1 MQGKYF
7 IITYGCQMN
16 KADSE
21 RIAVALERKGYKEAP
36 KKDGA
41 DLILVN
47 MCSVRQSAVDRVYGL
62 LHKFKTLKNKKP
74 KLKTILTGCIL
85 KKDRQKF
92 AKGFDQIL
100 KFKDLLK
107 YSPTRAATKG
117 KEKDFSS
124 LTKYREKSMAFVPI
138 SNGCNNFCSYCV
150 VPFVRG
156 PLVCRDHKEI
166 LKEVENAVK
175 NGFKEIWLLGQNVN
189 DYQSPTRAA
198 AKGEEEDISSSPTN
212 PKINFAKLLKM
223 TDDIP
228 GDFKILFTSP
238 HPSNFSD
245 ELIDTLVNCKKFGKY
260 INLPVQ
266 SGDDKILR
274 KMNRNYSVKEYKNL
288 VKKIRAKITP
298 VKLST
303 DAIVGFPGETKK
315 QFRNTV
321 KLFKKN
327 KFDWAYISK
336 YSPRSGTAAFKMKD
350 SVPLIE
356 KKKREKI
363 LREIIQQYAEKP
375 NDIKPGVSPLKKL
388 IVILGPTASGKSEL
402 AVRLAKKFNGEVIS
416 ADSRQV
422 YKGMDIGTGKITK
435 KEMQNISHYLL
446 DVASPKRRFT
456 VVQYKKLA
464 IKTIN
469 KIFKKGKIPILC
481 GGTGFY
487 IQAVLDGIVI
497 PEVKPDWRLRSNLEQ
512 LSTDEL
518 FNRLKKLDPK
528 RAKTIDKN
536 NRRRLIRA
544 LEIVIK
550 TKKPV
555 PVSKKN
561 PLPYPVLMLGIKKE
575 KEELKKLINKR
586 LLRRLKGEGMIEE
599 VKKLRKAG
607 IFWKRLEEFGLEY
620 RFIAQYLQKKLE
632 YDEMINLLQKEI
644 EHFAKRQLT
653 WFKKDDRIHWFKN
666 YKKAEKLT
674 KAFLEKIRR
683 GN

>member
-1 MQGKYF
+1 
-7 IITYGCQMN
+7 MN

-21 RIAVALERKGYKEAP
+21 RMAVALERKGYKEAP

-62 LHKFKTLKNKKP
+62 FPKFKTLKNKKP

-107 YSPTRAATKG
+107 YQP
-117 KEKDFSS
+117 
-124 LTKYREKSMAFVPI
+124 KYREKSMAFVPI

-198 AKGEEEDISSSPTN
+198 TKGEEEDISSSPTN

-223 TDDIP
+223 IDDIP

-245 ELIDTLVNCKKFGKY
+245 ELIDTLANCEKFGKY

-288 VKKIRAKITP
+288 VKKIRTKITP
-298 VKLST
+298 VKIST

-375 NDIKPGVSPLKKL
+375 NDLKPGVSPLKKL

-435 KEMQNISHYLL
+435 KEMQNIPHHLL
-446 DVASPKRRFT
+446 NVTSPKRRFS
-456 VVQYKKLA
+456 VAQYRKLA
-464 IKTIN
+464 LKAID
-469 KIFKKGKIPILC
+469 KIFKKNKVPILC

-487 IQAVLDGIVI
+487 LQVVIDGIII
-497 PEVKPDWRLRSNLEQ
+497 PKLKPDWRLRSNLEQ
-512 LSTDEL
+512 LSTEEL

-555 PVSKKN
+555 PSLKKN

-575 KEELKKLINKR
+575 KEELKNLIKKR
-586 LLRRLKGEGMIEE
+586 FFKWLRQGFLKE
-599 VKKLRKAG
+599 VKKMRESGLSWKKIEDFG
-607 IFWKRLEEFGLEY
+607 IHY
-620 RFIAQYLQKKLE
+620 RTAALYLQGKINDLE
-632 YDEMINLLQKEI
+632 FIEKSLLELQNYT
-644 EHFAKRQLT
+644 KRQMT
-653 WFKKDDRIHWFKN
+653 WFKKDKRIILVKN
-666 YKKAEKLT
+666 QKEAEKLI
-674 KAFLEKIRR
+674 KAFLK
-683 GN
+683 NK

>member
-1 MQGKYF
+1 
-7 IITYGCQMN
+7 MN

-62 LHKFKTLKNKKP
+62 FPKFKTLKNKKP

-100 KFKDLLK
+100 KFKNLLK
-107 YSPTRAATKG
+107 YSPTRAAAKG
-117 KEKDFSS
+117 KEEDLSS
-124 LTKYREKSMAFVPI
+124 STKYREKSMAFVPI

-166 LKEVENAVK
+166 IKETKNAIK
-175 NGFKEIWLLGQNVN
+175 QNFKEIWLLGQNVN
-189 DYQSPTRAA
+189 DYQSPT
-198 AKGEEEDISSSPTN
+198 N

-223 TDDIP
+223 IDDIP
-228 GDFKILFTSP
+228 NDFKILFTSP

-245 ELIDTLVNCKKFGKY
+245 ELIDTLANCEKFGKY

-303 DAIVGFPGETKK
+303 DAIVGFPGERKS

-336 YSPRSGTAAFKMKD
+336 YSPRPGTAAFKMKD

-375 NDIKPGVSPLKKL
+375 NDLKPGVSPLKKL

-435 KEMQNISHYLL
+435 KQMQNIPHHLL
-446 DVASPKRRFT
+446 DVASPKRRFS
-456 VVQYKKLA
+456 VAQYRKLVLE
-464 IKTIN
+464 TLN

-487 IQAVLDGIVI
+487 IQAVIDGIII
-497 PEVKPDWRLRSNLEQ
+497 PEVKPDWRLRSDLEQ
-512 LSTDEL
+512 LSTEEL

-528 RAKTIDKN
+528 RAKTIDKK

-555 PVSKKN
+555 PVFKKE
-561 PLPYPVLMLGIKKE
+561 PLPYPVLILGIKKE
-575 KEELKKLINKR
+575 NEELKRLINKR
-586 LLRRLKGEGMIEE
+586 LLKRLRQGMIEE
-599 VKKLRKAG
+599 VKKLRKSG
-607 IFWKRLEEFGLEY
+607 VSWKRLEEFGLEY
-620 RFIAQYLQKKLE
+620 RFVAQYLQKKLK
-632 YDEMINLLQKEI
+632 YDKMVNFLQKEI
-644 EHFAKRQLT
+644 EHYAKRQIT
-653 WFKKDDRIHWFKN
+653 WFKKDKRIKWIKN
-666 YKKAEKLT
+666 QKGAEISIKN
-674 KAFLEKIRR
+674 FLKNKQ
-683 GN
+683 GSP

>member
-1 MQGKYF
+1 
-7 IITYGCQMN
+7 MN

-62 LHKFKTLKNKKP
+62 FPQFKTLKNKKP

-100 KFKDLLK
+100 NFKDLLK
-107 YSPTRAATKG
+107 YSP
-117 KEKDFSS
+117 
-124 LTKYREKSMAFVPI
+124 KYREKSMAFVPI

-189 DYQSPTRAA
+189 DYQSPT
-198 AKGEEEDISSSPTN
+198 N

-223 TDDIP
+223 IDDIP

-245 ELIDTLVNCKKFGKY
+245 ELIDTLAKCEKFGKY

-315 QFRNTV
+315 QFQNTV

-375 NDIKPGVSPLKKL
+375 NDLKPGVSPLKKL

-435 KEMQNISHYLL
+435 KEMQNIPHHLL
-446 DVASPKRRFT
+446 NVTSPKRKFS
-456 VVQYKKLA
+456 VAQYRKLA
-464 IKTIN
+464 LKTLN

-487 IQAVLDGIVI
+487 IQAVIDGIII
-497 PEVKPDWRLRSNLEQ
+497 PEVKPDWRLRSDLEQ
-512 LSTDEL
+512 LSTEEL
-518 FNRLKKLDPK
+518 FDRLKKLDPK

-544 LEIVIK
+544 LEILIK

-555 PVSKKN
+555 PSLKKN

-575 KEELKKLINKR
+575 KNELKNLIKKR
-586 LLRRLKGEGMIEE
+586 FFKWLRQGFLKE
-599 VKKLRKAG
+599 VKKMRESGLSWKKIEDFG
-607 IFWKRLEEFGLEY
+607 IHY
-620 RFIAQYLQKKLE
+620 RTAALYLQEKINDLEFIEKSLLKLQN
-632 YDEMINLLQKEI
+632 YT
-644 EHFAKRQLT
+644 KRQMT
-653 WFKKDDRIHWFKN
+653 WFKKDKRIILVKN
-666 YKKAEKLT
+666 QKKAEKLI
-674 KAFLEKIRR
+674 KAFLK
-683 GN
+683 NK